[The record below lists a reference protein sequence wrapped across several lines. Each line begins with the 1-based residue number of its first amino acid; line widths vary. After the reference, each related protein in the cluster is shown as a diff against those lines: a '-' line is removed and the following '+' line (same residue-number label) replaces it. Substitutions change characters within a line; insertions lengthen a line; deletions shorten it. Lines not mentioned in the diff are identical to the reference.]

1 MRPAPGPTA
10 EIGSQLSFHA
20 QQLDRVIE
28 VDLALVAFR
37 QAELL
42 DRADALADEH
52 RPALGIERAVAR
64 EHHAVGAEERDAAGE
79 RRRRAAE
86 HRVAVEHLEIFNWR
100 FLKSLEHFGF
110 LTIHTSRTQL
120 GPQRL
125 GAPGDIRNNAG
136 AVMRDD
142 AYLWSLDMH
151 AGEHDARHGDA
162 GLERPAQDLPD
173 LVLRL
178 RLVGV
183 I

>member
-1 MRPAPGPTA
+1 MRSAPGPAA

-52 RPALGIERAVAR
+52 RPALRIERAVAR
-64 EHHAVGAEERDAAGE
+64 EHYAVGAKERDAAGE
-79 RRRRAAE
+79 RRRGAAE

-100 FLKSLEHFGF
+100 FLKSLEDFGF
-110 LTIHTSRTQL
+110 LAIHTSRTQL
-120 GPQRL
+120 GPKRL
-125 GAPGDIRNNAG
+125 GAPGEIRNHAA

-142 AYLWSLDMH
+142 GHLRQPH
-151 AGEHDARHGDA
+151 KHPRKNEARHGDA
-162 GLERPAQDLPD
+162 GLEGPAENLPD
-173 LVLRL
+173 HVLRL
-178 RLVGV
+178 GPAGV
-183 I
+183 

>member
-52 RPALGIERAVAR
+52 RPALRIERAVAR

-100 FLKSLEHFGF
+100 FLKSLEHFKN
-110 LTIHTSRTQL
+110 LQLNISRCSTAT
-120 GPQRL
+120 RC
-125 GAPGDIRNNAG
+125 
-136 AVMRDD
+136 
-142 AYLWSLDMH
+142 S
-151 AGEHDARHGDA
+151 
-162 GLERPAQDLPD
+162 
-173 LVLRL
+173 
-178 RLVGV
+178 
-183 I
+183 

>member
-20 QQLDRVIE
+20 QQLDGVIE
-28 VDLALVAFR
+28 IDLALVAFR

-52 RPALGIERAVAR
+52 GPALGIERAVAR

-79 RRRRAAE
+79 RRRGAAE

-120 GPQRL
+120 GPKRF
-125 GAPGDIRNNAG
+125 GAPGEIRNHSAAG
-136 AVMRDD
+136 TLDD
-142 AYLWSLDMH
+142 AHLRQPD
-151 AGEHDARHGDA
+151 EH
-162 GLERPAQDLPD
+162 PP
-173 LVLRL
+173 
-178 RLVGV
+178 
-183 I
+183 

>member
-1 MRPAPGPTA
+1 MRSAPGPAA

-42 DRADALADEH
+42 HRADALADEH
-52 RPALGIERAVAR
+52 RPALRIERAVAR
-64 EHHAVGAEERDAAGE
+64 EHYAVGAKERDAAGE
-79 RRRRAAE
+79 RRRGAAE
-86 HRVAVEHLEIFNWR
+86 HRVAVEHLEIFNWG

-120 GPQRL
+120 GPQRF
-125 GAPGDIRNNAG
+125 GAAGKIRNHAA

-142 AYLWSLDMH
+142 AHLGQPHRSEEHTSELQSPMYLVCRLL
-151 AGEHDARHGDA
+151 
-162 GLERPAQDLPD
+162 LEKKKQ
-173 LVLRL
+173 
-178 RLVGV
+178 
-183 I
+183 

>member
-1 MRPAPGPTA
+1 MRSAPGPAA

-28 VDLALVAFR
+28 VDLALVACR

-52 RPALGIERAVAR
+52 RPALRIERAVAR
-64 EHHAVGAEERDAAGE
+64 EHYAVGAKERDAAGE
-79 RRRRAAE
+79 RRRGAAE

-120 GPQRL
+120 SPQRP
-125 GAPGDIRNNAG
+125 GAPGEGRNHAAAG
-136 AVMRDD
+136 VSDGAPRRQRAEPPRRPDRRRG
-142 AYLWSLDMH
+142 A
-151 AGEHDARHGDA
+151 AGR
-162 GLERPAQDLPD
+162 
-173 LVLRL
+173 
-178 RLVGV
+178 
-183 I
+183 

>member
-1 MRPAPGPTA
+1 MRSAPGPA
-10 EIGSQLSFHA
+10 AKIFSQLSFHA
-20 QQLDRVIE
+20 EQLDGVIE

-52 RPALGIERAVAR
+52 RAALGIERAVAR

-86 HRVAVEHLEIFNWR
+86 HRVAVEHLEILNWR

-120 GPQRL
+120 GPKRFCAA
-125 GAPGDIRNNAG
+125 GEVRNHAA
-136 AVMRDD
+136 AVVRDD
-142 AYLWSLDMH
+142 AH
-151 AGEHDARHGDA
+151 
-162 GLERPAQDLPD
+162 
-173 LVLRL
+173 LR
-178 RLVGV
+178 
-183 I
+183 

>member
-79 RRRRAAE
+79 RRRRAARSE
-86 HRVAVEHLEIFNWR
+86 ERRVGKGGRWW
-100 FLKSLEHFGF
+100 
-110 LTIHTSRTQL
+110 
-120 GPQRL
+120 
-125 GAPGDIRNNAG
+125 GA
-136 AVMRDD
+136 
-142 AYLWSLDMH
+142 
-151 AGEHDARHGDA
+151 AGEGAKNT
-162 GLERPAQDLPD
+162 
-173 LVLRL
+173 
-178 RLVGV
+178 
-183 I
+183 

>member
-1 MRPAPGPTA
+1 MRPAPGPAA

-52 RPALGIERAVAR
+52 RPALWIERAVAR

-79 RRRRAAE
+79 RRRGAAE
-86 HRVAVEHLEIFNWR
+86 NRGAVEHLEIFNWR
-100 FLKSLEHFGF
+100 VLKSLEHFGF
-110 LTIHTSRTQL
+110 LTIHTSRTHL

-125 GAPGDIRNNAG
+125 AAARGIRDHPPAL
-136 AVMRDD
+136 VRDD
-142 AYLWSLDMH
+142 
-151 AGEHDARHGDA
+151 
-162 GLERPAQDLPD
+162 
-173 LVLRL
+173 
-178 RLVGV
+178 
-183 I
+183 